1 MRLSEIGNKEI
12 VDVSTGIS
20 HGQLWD
26 AEMIFD
32 KKSGKIKAVLA
43 PSSQGAGFLKKGFGD
58 MYELPW
64 SSIVII
70 GEDLIIFK
78 SSPDINCI

>member
-12 VDVSTGIS
+12 VDLSTGCS

-26 AEMIFD
+26 AEMLFD
-32 KKSGKIKAVLA
+32 PKNGKIKAVLV
-43 PSSQGAGFLKKGFGD
+43 PSFQSTGLFKKSFGN

-64 SSIVII
+64 GNIVIV
-70 GEDLIIFK
+70 GEDLIIFQ
-78 SSPDINCI
+78 SQISG

>member
-12 VDVSTGIS
+12 VDLSTGCN
-20 HGQLWD
+20 HGELWD

-32 KKSGKIKAVLA
+32 KKSGKIKSVLVQNFE
-43 PSSQGAGFLKKGFGD
+43 STGLFKKNHGD
-58 MYELPW
+58 LCELPW

-70 GEDLIIFK
+70 GEDMIIFK
-78 SSPDINCI
+78 NDHSS

>member
-12 VDVSTGIS
+12 VDLSTGCS

-32 KKSGKIKAVLA
+32 KKTGKIRSVLV
-43 PSSQGAGFLKKGFGD
+43 PTFEGGGFFRKSFGD
-58 MYELPW
+58 MCELPW

-70 GEDLIIFK
+70 GDDMIIFK
-78 SSPDINCI
+78 SSPSS

>member
-12 VDVSTGIS
+12 VDVSTGSS

-32 KKSGKIKAVLA
+32 KKNGKIKAILV
-43 PSSQGAGFLKKGFGD
+43 PSLHGTGFFKKNMND

-64 SSIVII
+64 GNIVII

-78 SSPDINCI
+78 SSPDINS

>member
-12 VDVSTGIS
+12 VDLSTGCS

-26 AEMIFD
+26 AEMIFE
-32 KKSGKIKAVLA
+32 KKTGKIKSVPV
-43 PSSQGAGFLKKGFGD
+43 PSMESTGFLKKSLNGIC
-58 MYELPW
+58 ELPW

-70 GEDLIIFK
+70 GEDMIIFQ
-78 SSPDINCI
+78 STPV

>member
-12 VDVSTGIS
+12 VDLSTGSS

-32 KKSGKIKAVLA
+32 KKTGKIKAVLV
-43 PSSQGAGFLKKGFGD
+43 PSLESTGFLKKNFSGVC
-58 MYELPW
+58 ELPW

-70 GEDLIIFK
+70 GEDMIIFQ
-78 SSPDINCI
+78 STPV

>member
-12 VDVSTGIS
+12 VDLSTGSS

-26 AEMIFD
+26 AELLFD
-32 KKSGKIKAVLA
+32 KKSGKIKAALV
-43 PSSQGAGFLKKGFGD
+43 PSSQGAGLLKKGYGD

-64 SSIVII
+64 TSIVII

-78 SSPDINCI
+78 SLPDISC

>member
-12 VDVSTGIS
+12 VDLSTGCS

-26 AEMIFD
+26 AEMLFER
-32 KKSGKIKAVLA
+32 KNGKIKAVLV
-43 PSSQGAGFLKKGFGD
+43 PSMENTGLFKRNFNDLC
-58 MYELPW
+58 ELPW

-70 GEDLIIFK
+70 GEDMIIFQ
-78 SSPDINCI
+78 SRPSN

>member
-12 VDVSTGIS
+12 VDMSTGIS

-26 AEMIFD
+26 AEMLFE
-32 KKSGKIKAVLA
+32 KKSGKIKAVLV
-43 PSSQGAGFLKKGFGD
+43 PSFQSTGLFKKNFSD
-58 MYELPW
+58 MCELPW

-70 GEDLIIFK
+70 GEDMIIFQ
-78 SSPDINCI
+78 SYPQNS

>member
-12 VDVSTGIS
+12 VDLSTGAS

-26 AEMIFD
+26 AEMNFD
-32 KKSGKIKAVLA
+32 RKSGKIKSVLI
-43 PSSQGAGFLKKGFGD
+43 PSLQNTGFFKKGLGD

-70 GEDLIIFK
+70 GEDMIIFQ
-78 SSPDINCI
+78 SSPPNP

>member
-12 VDVSTGIS
+12 VDLSTGCS

-26 AEMIFD
+26 AELIFD
-32 KKSGKIKAVLA
+32 KKNGKIKSVLV
-43 PSSQGAGFLKKGFGD
+43 PFSESTGFFWSGISN
-58 MYELPW
+58 MCELPW

-70 GEDLIIFK
+70 GDDLIIFQ
-78 SSPDINCI
+78 SAPV